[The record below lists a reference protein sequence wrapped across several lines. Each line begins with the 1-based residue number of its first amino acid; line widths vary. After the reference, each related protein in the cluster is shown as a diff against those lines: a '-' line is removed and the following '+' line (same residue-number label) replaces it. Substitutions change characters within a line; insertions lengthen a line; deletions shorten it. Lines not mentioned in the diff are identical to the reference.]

1 LAGEEGFEPC
11 VTWMKRTEF
20 RFLIGVLLE
29 QIRDQN
35 KAVLE
40 GIKDLPTRMEFSE
53 LRQDVAELKQ
63 DMKVVR
69 AATTDTSHQVHDLE
83 RRVSRLEAA

>member
-1 LAGEEGFEPC
+1 MHDDYTGLMLE
-11 VTWMKRTEF
+11 R
-20 RFLIGVLLE
+20 VLDE
-29 QIRDQN
+29 I
-35 KAVLE
+35 KAVH
-40 GIKDLPTRMEFSE
+40 E
-53 LRQDVAELKQ
+53 LVAEVPKMARKLDHVEQDVAELKQ

>member
-1 LAGEEGFEPC
+1 MPDDYTGHMLMQVLDE
-11 VTWMKRTEF
+11 MKT
-20 RFLIGVLLE
+20 VH
-29 QIRDQN
+29 
-35 KAVLE
+35 
-40 GIKDLPTRMEFSE
+40 E
-53 LRQDVAELKQ
+53 LVAEVSKMARKLYHVEQDVAELKQ

>member
-1 LAGEEGFEPC
+1 MRDDYTGH
-11 VTWMKRTEF
+11 M
-20 RFLIGVLLE
+20 LE
-29 QIRDQN
+29 QVLDEM
-35 KAVLE
+35 KAVH
-40 GIKDLPTRMEFSE
+40 E
-53 LRQDVAELKQ
+53 LVAEVPKMVRKLDRVEQDVAELKQ